1 MKGNWFDEIP
11 ILSPEQAEK
20 EKQIESQGFKYYRN
34 GILRTLSNLTFSE
47 KFKIIKKV
55 DKDLLARFNLYQGTK
70 AVHTLDY
77 MHKIP
82 SRKKSLSKTDEIILL
97 FRSLFIKSELDNY
110 YKKRRKILIRLI
122 K

>member
-1 MKGNWFDEIP
+1 MRGNLFDDIP
-11 ILSPEQAEK
+11 ELSPEQAEK
-20 EKQIESQGFKYYRN
+20 EKQIESQGFQYYRD

-55 DKDLLARFNLYQGTK
+55 DRNLLARLNTYQGTK

-77 MHKIP
+77 INKIP
-82 SRKKSLSKTDEIILL
+82 SRKKTLNKIDEIVLL
-97 FRSLFIKSELDNY
+97 FRSLFIGRELNNY
-110 YKKRRKILIRLI
+110 YGERRKKLIRLI